1 LLVRFLSASSAVAV
15 FGFFLLW
22 KGRLKTSP
30 PFSSSLFFSQAKK
43 LCNGLVWANRLL
55 PGGGVIFC
63 FRVLPLQQSGI
74 SLSLSLSLSCY
85 AESQGDETLALG
97 DGTSLPLAMKLLF
110 QRI

>member
-30 PFSSSLFFSQAKK
+30 RFSSSLVFSQEKK
-43 LCNGLVWANRLL
+43 QCNGLVWANRLL

-74 SLSLSLSLSCY
+74 SLSLSLSLSLVMQK
-85 AESQGDETLALG
+85 AKEMR
-97 DGTSLPLAMKLLF
+97 PWLLVMVHLSPW
-110 QRI
+110 Q